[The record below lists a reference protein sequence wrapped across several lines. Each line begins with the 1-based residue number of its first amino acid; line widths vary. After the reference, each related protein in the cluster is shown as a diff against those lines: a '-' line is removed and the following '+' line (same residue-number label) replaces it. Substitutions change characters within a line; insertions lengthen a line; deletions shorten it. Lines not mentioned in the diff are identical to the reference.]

1 MQGFCISQRQTY
13 FRVFFRMTG
22 GKRLTYVMRLE
33 MSLLRDPTIVCK
45 LRKACSSYMCETM
58 EICEEK
64 NFSRI
69 EYRRFRIF
77 LRCVIFRNF
86 FQQYFY
92 FFVANREHFLEFLS
106 NIVSLQLFVIQYS
119 TDCNERK
126 IRLVFR
132 NCFTVPVS
140 LDCIKNVCINCYE
153 TKLLFFSSSIC
164 YIKFNKN
171 PLWKSIDS

>member
-1 MQGFCISQRQTY
+1 MSLFHPHHSACVARECARMEQQLGEEKKESLAKSKICRGFCISQRQTY

-86 FQQYFY
+86 F
-92 FFVANREHFLEFLS
+92 
-106 NIVSLQLFVIQYS
+106 
-119 TDCNERK
+119 
-126 IRLVFR
+126 
-132 NCFTVPVS
+132 
-140 LDCIKNVCINCYE
+140 
-153 TKLLFFSSSIC
+153 
-164 YIKFNKN
+164 
-171 PLWKSIDS
+171 